1 MSLEEAVCASPDEVG
16 GTVGESVDSAFVSEA
31 FGRLPAPSADSVLCE
46 SVLCES
52 VLCESVL
59 WGEDSASAGCEPLGE
74 ASDSCA
80 VAVTTVQWVEIA
92 QARKATGKQQRFNE
106 NMDTMGVREAGLWK
120 EYAQDGVCVHPIHR
134 ISILSEKAVHGD
146 GA

>member
-52 VLCESVL
+52 VL
-59 WGEDSASAGCEPLGE
+59 WGEDGASAGCEPLGE

-92 QARKATGKQQRFNE
+92 QAKKATGKQQRFNE

>member
-31 FGRLPAPSADSVLCE
+31 FGRLPAPSAD

-134 ISILSEKAVHGD
+134 ISIVSEKAVHGD

>member
-31 FGRLPAPSADSVLCE
+31 FGRLPAPSAD

>member
-1 MSLEEAVCASPDEVG
+1 MSLEEAACASPDEVG

-52 VLCESVL
+52 VL
-59 WGEDSASAGCEPLGE
+59 WGEDGASAGCEPLGE

-106 NMDTMGVREAGLWK
+106 NMDTMGVREAGVWK
-120 EYAQDGVCVHPIHR
+120 EYSQDGVCVHPIHR

>member
-1 MSLEEAVCASPDEVG
+1 MSLEEAACASPDEVG

-46 SVLCES
+46 SVLC
-52 VLCESVL
+52 
-59 WGEDSASAGCEPLGE
+59 GEDSASAGCEPLGE

>member
-31 FGRLPAPSADSVLCE
+31 FGRLPAPSADSVLR
-46 SVLCES
+46 
-52 VLCESVL
+52 ESVL

>member
-52 VLCESVL
+52 VL
-59 WGEDSASAGCEPLGE
+59 WGEDGASAGCEPLGE

>member
-1 MSLEEAVCASPDEVG
+1 MSLEEAACASPDEAD

-31 FGRLPAPSADSVLCE
+31 FGRLPAPSADSVP
-46 SVLCES
+46 
-52 VLCESVL
+52 
-59 WGEDSASAGCEPLGE
+59 WGEDSTSAGCEPLGE

-80 VAVTTVQWVEIA
+80 VAVTTVQWVEIT
-92 QARKATGKQQRFNE
+92 QARKATGKQQQFDE
-106 NMDTMGVREAGLWK
+106 NMDTTGVREAGLWK

>member
-16 GTVGESVDSAFVSEA
+16 RTVGESVDSAFVSEA
-31 FGRLPAPSADSVLCE
+31 FGRLPAPSAD
-46 SVLCES
+46 S

>member
-1 MSLEEAVCASPDEVG
+1 MSLEEAACASPDEVG

-52 VLCESVL
+52 VL
-59 WGEDSASAGCEPLGE
+59 WGEDGASAGCEPLGE

>member
-31 FGRLPAPSADSVLCE
+31 FGRLPTPSAD
-46 SVLCES
+46 S